1 MLTESTKTIQDFL
14 WSEGGETESFK
25 KMTTRM
31 IHTSTKDTE
40 EDDSITRHAYIY
52 IVIEILFIF
61 LHVSTSIV
69 EFFDVRAHVFAS
81 V

>member
-1 MLTESTKTIQDFL
+1 MARANKTIMGFLKYDSLLTESTKTIQDFL

-40 EDDSITRHAYIY
+40 EA
-52 IVIEILFIF
+52 VIQKQEKRNELIF
-61 LHVSTSIV
+61 NI
-69 EFFDVRAHVFAS
+69 D
-81 V
+81 